1 MLNPF
6 FQQGSQTEQSLVQD
20 LINEQLRMYGVEV
33 YYLPRIYAKTNT
45 IIREVIQS
53 EFTNAYPLEAYVDSY
68 EGYGGQSTILSKFG
82 IQELD
87 DLTLII
93 SQERYSNYITPLLGN
108 VSNSEL
114 STRPK
119 EGDLIYFPLGDRL
132 FEIKYVE
139 HEQPFYQLQKNYV
152 YTLRCS
158 LFRYEDEVLDT
169 GVDEIDDEIDQLGYI
184 QTLTLLGAGSTA
196 TGITTFCPS
205 GAVNQIYITNMG
217 SEYTKQPIIGFSS
230 APAGGITAVGVASIT
245 TSYIGCSGING
256 GKIASINI
264 TNPGCGYTEPP
275 WITIREGGGT
285 GAAAT
290 AGIGTTGS
298 IGIVTITSGGSGY
311 TTNPNITF
319 AGGGSGVGFI
329 TARGFGEINSA
340 GIVTVAYITH
350 AGLGYTQ
357 APTITFDAPT
367 GIGTTVGVGT
377 FIFNEIIT
385 GQTSGTTAR
394 VKKWTAS
401 SNSLEVSIVDGTF
414 TPGEKI
420 QGQDSGAF
428 YIVTNQNT
436 DDLVDAFADNDTFET
451 EGDAILDFSETN
463 PFGMP

>member
-217 SEYTKQPIIGFSS
+217 SGYTKQPIIGFSS

-394 VKKWTAS
+394 VKSGLLPPTLLKFLLLMEHLHLVKRFKVKI
-401 SNSLEVSIVDGTF
+401 LEHST
-414 TPGEKI
+414 
-420 QGQDSGAF
+420 
-428 YIVTNQNT
+428 
-436 DDLVDAFADNDTFET
+436 
-451 EGDAILDFSETN
+451 
-463 PFGMP
+463 